1 MAMDLQL
8 LFTAERLQLNPH
20 ISKGADSNGRFT
32 IKTLDTGGYLTIDRL
47 QLGALLAFNKPT
59 TVPEALRTLIVERK
73 CPALRDFYEL
83 VLKAQRTG
91 VLQTGPSP
99 VTQQV
104 PLMWKFGLPAKV
116 ARWIGV
122 LSIVVGL
129 LALAVPP
136 PPLHNGSASFIITT
150 LLIGWVLAAIA
161 VSLGNALG
169 VSVLHAAG
177 GDGIHPRIGWPWL
190 FPHFS
195 INLQDCL
202 LANGPAQLAIHLV
215 RLAPIG
221 LLVMLLR
228 LFWPQM
234 SLLPAIIFAIMARP
248 CFGGAINKAI
258 HAALGKP
265 VLDTS
270 HHLIFPANKSW
281 GGLQHSARMHF
292 DPPVII
298 ARLIW
303 AVLWIAGVTM
313 YAVRSLAD
321 LAPSQWFRDWH
332 FWTNFV
338 FVLAVAVLIPAS
350 VIAYASMME
359 IIQRPLRATRRQWR
373 NRQQRRQAVDQPMTM
388 KTISSVLVVS
398 PLCQRMQI
406 DRRRAIEDK
415 LSVVTFR
422 NGALLSDFSQPAT
435 DIYLIAS
442 GAVDVYRRTSKGRPQ
457 KAWQAIEGDLVGAEE
472 LVEPHPLGWRL
483 AARGPVIALRMPRE
497 VFQKELLDRL
507 GAATVL
513 ALTHHVPF
521 LRQNQL
527 CRNWHPQAINRFATI
542 TRVATFP
549 SGGYVLSEDHE
560 SQGLFFIYE
569 GEAFI
574 ERHKRRISRLGIGGF
589 IGEIG
594 LLQSSTATASVI
606 ADGPLTCLT
615 IDKTYFFRFLTQNY
629 EVALEFERLSSQRLG
644 RPVFPL
650 RADSF
655 EVY

>member
-1 MAMDLQL
+1 MTMDLQL
-8 LFTAERLQLNPH
+8 LFTAERLQLNPRL
-20 ISKGADSNGRFT
+20 SKGADSNGRFT
-32 IKTLDTGGYLTIDRL
+32 IKTLDTGGYLTVDRL
-47 QLGALLAFNKPT
+47 QLGALLSFSKPT

-104 PLMWKFGLPAKV
+104 PLMWKFGLPPKV
-116 ARWIGV
+116 ARWLGIASV
-122 LSIVVGL
+122 ACAM
-129 LALAVPP
+129 LALAIVPP
-136 PPLHNGSASFIITT
+136 RLPDGGFGATVAAF
-150 LLIGWVLAAIA
+150 LIGYVTSAMA
-161 VSLGNALG
+161 VSLGNVLG
-169 VSVLHAAG
+169 VSALHSAG
-177 GDGIHPRIGWPWL
+177 GDGLHARLGWPWL

-195 INLQDCL
+195 INLRDCL
-202 LANGPAQLAIHLV
+202 LAESSAQLSIHLV

-221 LLVMLLR
+221 LLVTLLC
-228 LFWPQM
+228 LFRPQA
-234 SLLPAIIFAIMARP
+234 SLLPAIIFSIMVRP

-258 HAALGKP
+258 HAGLGKP

-292 DPPVII
+292 DPPVVA
-298 ARLIW
+298 ARLAW
-303 AVLWIAGVTM
+303 AMLWIAGVTFL
-313 YAVRSLAD
+313 AVRSAGLT
-321 LAPSQWFRDWH
+321 PSELFFDWH

-338 FVLAVAVLIPAS
+338 LVLVVGVVVPAG
-350 VIAYASMME
+350 VIAYASIME
-359 IIQRPLRATRRQWR
+359 MVRQPIRAARKHWR
-373 NRQQRRQAVDQPMTM
+373 NRQQRRLAVDQPVTM
-388 KTISSVLVVS
+388 KTISSILVVS

-415 LSVVTFR
+415 LTVVTFR
-422 NGALLSDFSQPAT
+422 QGTLLSDFSQPAT
-435 DIYLIAS
+435 DIHLIVS
-442 GAVDVYRRTSKGRPQ
+442 GAVDVLRRTPKGRPQ
-457 KAWQAIEGDLVGAEE
+457 RAWQAIEGDLVGAEE

-483 AARGPVIALRMPRE
+483 ITRSPVIALRMPRE
-497 VFQKELLDRL
+497 VFQKEIMDRL

-527 CRNWHPQAINRFATI
+527 CRHWHPQAINRFATI

-549 SGGYVLSEDHE
+549 SGGYVLSEDHD

-569 GEAFI
+569 GEALI
-574 ERHKRRISRLGIGGF
+574 ERHKRRVSRLGIGGF

-594 LLQSSTATASVI
+594 LLQNSAATASVV

-629 EVALEFERLSSQRLG
+629 EVALEVERLSSQRLG

-650 RADSF
+650 RPDSF

>member
-20 ISKGADSNGRFT
+20 LTKGADSNGRFT
-32 IKTLDTGGYLTIDRL
+32 IKALDTGSYLTIDRL

-59 TVPEALRTLIVERK
+59 TVPEALRNLIVERK

-99 VTQQV
+99 ITQQV
-104 PLMWKFGLPAKV
+104 PLMWKFGLPPKA
-116 ARWIGV
+116 ARWLGV
-122 LSIVVGL
+122 VFVITGLLSLAIVPPHLPGGSTMTAITGLVVGYV
-129 LALAVPP
+129 A
-136 PPLHNGSASFIITT
+136 
-150 LLIGWVLAAIA
+150 AAIA
-161 VSLGNALG
+161 VSLGNVLG
-169 VSVLHAAG
+169 VSALHAAG
-177 GDGIHPRIGWPWL
+177 GDGLHPRISWPWL
-190 FPHFS
+190 LPHFGIS
-195 INLQDCL
+195 LRDCL
-202 LANGPAQLAIHLV
+202 LADGSAQLGIHLV

-221 LLVMLLR
+221 LLVTFL
-228 LFWPQM
+228 
-234 SLLPAIIFAIMARP
+234 SLLHPQSSLVPAIIFAVMIRP

-258 HAALGKP
+258 HAGLGKP

-292 DPPVII
+292 DPPVIA
-298 ARLIW
+298 ARVLW

-313 YAVRSLAD
+313 FVIRSAGLTPAEMF
-321 LAPSQWFRDWH
+321 LDWH

-338 FVLAVAVLIPAS
+338 FVLAVAVVIPAS
-350 VIAYASMME
+350 VIAYASVME
-359 IIQRPLRATRRQWR
+359 TVRSPFRASKRYWR
-373 NRQQRRQAVDQPMTM
+373 NRQQRKQAVDQPVTM
-388 KTISSVLVVS
+388 KTISSILVVS

-406 DRRRAIEDK
+406 DRRRAIESK
-415 LSVVTFR
+415 LTVVTFR
-422 NGALLSDFSQPAT
+422 QGAVLADFSQPAT
-435 DIYLIAS
+435 DIHLIVS
-442 GAVDVYRRTSKGRPQ
+442 GAVDVYRRTPKGRPQ
-457 KAWQAIEGDLVGAEE
+457 RAWQAIEGDLVGAEE

-483 AARGPVIALRMPRE
+483 VARSPVIALRMPPE
-497 VFQKELLDRL
+497 VFQKEIMDRL

-527 CRNWHPQAINRFATI
+527 CRHWHPQAINRFATI

-549 SGGYVLSEDHE
+549 TGSYVLSENHD

-569 GEAFI
+569 GEAFV
-574 ERHKRRISRLGIGGF
+574 ERNKRRLSRLGIGGF

-594 LLQSSTATASVI
+594 LLQNSVATASVV

-629 EVALEFERLSSQRLG
+629 EVAMEVERLSSQRLG

-650 RADSF
+650 RPDSF

>member
-20 ISKGADSNGRFT
+20 LFQGADSNGRFT
-32 IKTLDTGGYLTIDRL
+32 IKALDTGSCLTIDRL
-47 QLGALLAFNKPT
+47 QLGALLAFSKPT
-59 TVPEALRTLIVERK
+59 TVPEALRNLIVERK

-91 VLQTGPSP
+91 VLQTGPNP

-104 PLMWKFGLPAKV
+104 PMMWKFGLPPKV
-116 ARWIGV
+116 ACWLGV
-122 LSIVVGL
+122 ALIASGL
-129 LALAVPP
+129 LALAIVPP
-136 PPLHNGSASFIITT
+136 RLPGGSTMAAITAIFIGYVT
-150 LLIGWVLAAIA
+150 AAIA
-161 VSLGNALG
+161 VSLGNVLG
-169 VSVLHAAG
+169 VSALHAAG
-177 GDGIHPRIGWPWL
+177 GDGLQPRVGWPWL

-195 INLQDCL
+195 IILRDGL
-202 LANGPAQLAIHLV
+202 LAEGPAQLSIHLV

-221 LLVMLLR
+221 LLVTLLC
-228 LFWPQM
+228 LFRPQS
-234 SLLPAIIFAIMARP
+234 SLVPAIVFAIMIRP
-248 CFGGAINKAI
+248 CFGGAISEAI
-258 HAALGKP
+258 HAGLGKP

-281 GGLQHSARMHF
+281 GGLRHSARMHF
-292 DPPVII
+292 DPPVVA
-298 ARLIW
+298 ARLVW

-313 YAVRSLAD
+313 FVVRSAGLT
-321 LAPSQWFRDWH
+321 PSEMFTDWH
-332 FWTNFV
+332 FWTRFV
-338 FVLAVAVLIPAS
+338 FVLAIAVVVPAS

-359 IIQRPLRATRRQWR
+359 TVRQPIRAARRYWR
-373 NRQQRRQAVDQPMTM
+373 NRQQRKQAVDQPVTM
-388 KTISSVLVVS
+388 KTISSILVVS
-398 PLCQRMQI
+398 PLCQRMQV
-406 DRRRAIEDK
+406 DRRRAIESK
-415 LSVVTFR
+415 LTVVTFR
-422 NGALLSDFSQPAT
+422 QGTLLSDFSQPAT
-435 DIYLIAS
+435 DIHLIVS

-457 KAWQAIEGDLVGAEE
+457 RAWRAIEGDLVGAEE

-483 AARGPVIALRMPRE
+483 VARCPMIALRMPRE
-497 VFQKELLDRL
+497 VFQQEIMDQL

-527 CRNWHPQAINRFATI
+527 CRHWHPQAINRFATI

-549 SGGYVLSEDHE
+549 SGGYVLSENHD

-574 ERHKRRISRLGIGGF
+574 ERNKRRLSRLGIGGF

-594 LLQSSTATASVI
+594 LLQNSVATASVV
-606 ADGPLTCLT
+606 AVGPLTCLT
-615 IDKTYFFRFLTQNY
+615 INKTYFFRFLTQNY
-629 EVALEFERLSSQRLG
+629 EVAMEVERLSSRRLG

-650 RADSF
+650 RPDSF

>member
-20 ISKGADSNGRFT
+20 ISKGVDSNGRFT
-32 IKTLDTGGYLTIDRL
+32 LKTLDTGGYLTIDRL
-47 QLGALLAFNKPT
+47 QLGALLAFSKPM

-99 VTQQV
+99 VSQLV
-104 PLMWKFGLPAKV
+104 PLMWKFGLPSKV
-116 ARWIGV
+116 ARWLGMV
-122 LSIVVGL
+122 SILLGL
-129 LALAVPP
+129 LALSVF
-136 PPLHNGSASFIITT
+136 PLGLPQGTVFQVVTAF
-150 LLIGWVLAAIA
+150 LVGYVLSAIA
-161 VSLGNALG
+161 ISLGNVLG
-169 VSVLHAAG
+169 ISALHAAG
-177 GDGIHPRIGWPWL
+177 GDGFHPRIGLPWL

-195 INLQDCL
+195 ISLRDSL
-202 LANGPAQLAIHLV
+202 LAESSAQYGIHLV
-215 RLAPIG
+215 GLAPIG
-221 LLVMLLR
+221 LLVVVLC
-228 LFWPQM
+228 LFRPG
-234 SLLPAIIFAIMARP
+234 SALLPAIIFAAMVRP
-248 CFGGAINKAI
+248 CFGGAINQAI
-258 HAALGKP
+258 HAGLGKP

-270 HHLIFPANKSW
+270 RSLIFPSNKSW
-281 GGLQHSARMHF
+281 GGLQHSARMHL
-292 DPPVII
+292 DPQVIA

-303 AVLWIAGVTM
+303 AVLWLASVTM
-313 YAVRSLAD
+313 FAIRGAGLT
-321 LAPSQWFRDWH
+321 PSELFLDWH
-332 FWTNFV
+332 FWARFA
-338 FVLAVAVLIPAS
+338 FVLAGAIIIPAG
-350 VIAYASMME
+350 VIAYASLME
-359 IIQRPLRATRRQWR
+359 SARRPIRAAKRYWR
-373 NRQQRRQAVDQPMTM
+373 NRQQRKQAVDQPVTM
-388 KTISSVLVVS
+388 KTISSILVVS

-406 DRRRAIEDK
+406 DRRRALEDK
-415 LSVVTFR
+415 LTVVTFR
-422 NGALLSDFSQPAT
+422 PGALFSDFSLPAT
-435 DIYLIAS
+435 DIHLIVS
-442 GAVDVYRRTSKGRPQ
+442 GAVDVYRRTPKGRPQ
-457 KAWQAIEGDLVGAEE
+457 RAWQAVEGDFIGAEE

-483 AARGPVIALRMPRE
+483 VARSPVIALRMPRDI
-497 VFQKELLDRL
+497 FQKEIMDRL

-527 CRNWHPQAINRFATI
+527 CRHWHPQAINRFATI

-549 SGGYVLSEDHE
+549 SGGYVLSEDHD

-569 GEAFI
+569 GEAYI
-574 ERHKRRISRLGIGGF
+574 ERHKRQISRLGIGGF

-594 LLQSSTATASVI
+594 LLQNSAATASVV

-650 RADSF
+650 RPDSF

>member
-20 ISKGADSNGRFT
+20 LTKGADSNGRFT
-32 IKTLDTGGYLTIDRL
+32 IKALDTGGYLTIDRL

-59 TVPEALRTLIVERK
+59 TVPEALRNLIVERK

-83 VLKAQRTG
+83 VLKAQRSG

-104 PLMWKFGLPAKV
+104 PLMWKFGLPPKV

-122 LSIVVGL
+122 VSIVTGL
-129 LALAVPP
+129 LALGILPP
-136 PPLHNGSASFIITT
+136 HFPGGSTLSVITA
-150 LLIGWVLAAIA
+150 LLIGYIMAALA
-161 VSLGNALG
+161 VSLGNVLG
-169 VSVLHAAG
+169 VSALHAAG
-177 GDGIHPRIGWPWL
+177 GDGLHPRISLPWL
-190 FPHFS
+190 LPHFD
-195 INLQDCL
+195 INLQDSL
-202 LANGPAQLAIHLV
+202 LADGSAQLSIHLV

-221 LLVMLLR
+221 LFVTLMC
-228 LFWPQM
+228 LFRPQS
-234 SLLPAIIFAIMARP
+234 SLIPAIVFAIMIRP
-248 CFGGAINKAI
+248 VFGGGINKAI
-258 HAALGKP
+258 HTGLGKP

-281 GGLQHSARMHF
+281 GGLQHSARIHF
-292 DPPVII
+292 DPPVVG
-298 ARLIW
+298 ARLVWTI
-303 AVLWIAGVTM
+303 LWISGVTM
-313 YAVRSLAD
+313 FVVRSAE
-321 LAPSQWFRDWH
+321 LAPSEIFLRWQ
-332 FWTNFV
+332 FWARFL
-338 FVLAVAVLIPAS
+338 FVLAIAVVIPAS
-350 VIAYASMME
+350 VIAYASVME
-359 IIQRPLRATRRQWR
+359 TVRQPIRMAKRYWR
-373 NRQQRRQAVDQPMTM
+373 NRQQRKQAVDQPVTM
-388 KTISSVLVVS
+388 KTISSILVVS

-406 DRRRAIEDK
+406 DRRRAIESK
-415 LSVVTFR
+415 LTVVTFQK
-422 NGALLSDFSQPAT
+422 GALLSDFSQPAI
-435 DIYLIAS
+435 DIHLIVS
-442 GAVDVYRRTSKGRPQ
+442 GAVDVYRRTPKGRPQ

-483 AARGPVIALRMPRE
+483 LARSPVIALRMPRE
-497 VFQKELLDRL
+497 VFQTEIMDRL

-513 ALTHHVPF
+513 ALAHHVPF

-527 CRNWHPQAINRFATI
+527 CRHWHPQAINRFATI

-549 SGGYVLSEDHE
+549 TGGYVLSENHD

-569 GEAFI
+569 GEALV
-574 ERHKRRISRLGIGGF
+574 ERNKRRISRLGIGGF

-594 LLQSSTATASVI
+594 LLQNSVATASVV

-629 EVALEFERLSSQRLG
+629 EVAMEVERLSSQRLG

-650 RADSF
+650 RPDSF
-655 EVY
+655 EVF

>member
-1 MAMDLQL
+1 MDLQL
-8 LFTAERLQLNPH
+8 LFTAERLQLNPRL
-20 ISKGADSNGRFT
+20 SKGADSNGRFT
-32 IKTLDTGGYLTIDRL
+32 IKTLDTGGYLTVDRL

-104 PLMWKFGLPAKV
+104 PLMWKFGIPPKV
-116 ARWIGV
+116 SRWLGV
-122 LSIVVGL
+122 VSIVSGL
-129 LALAVPP
+129 LALAIRPP
-136 PPLHNGSASFIITT
+136 HLPDPGAMNYFMAFV
-150 LLIGWVLAAIA
+150 IGYVSSAIA
-161 VSLGNALG
+161 VSLGNVLG
-169 VSVLHAAG
+169 VSALHSAG
-177 GDGIHPRIGWPWL
+177 GDGLHPRVGWPWL

-195 INLQDCL
+195 VSLKDSL
-202 LANGPAQLAIHLV
+202 LAEGSAQLSIHLV

-221 LLVMLLR
+221 LLVTLLCLIR
-228 LFWPQM
+228 PQV
-234 SLLPAIIFAIMARP
+234 SLLPAIVFSIMVRP

-258 HAALGKP
+258 HAGFGKP

-270 HHLIFPANKSW
+270 HNLIFPANMSW

-292 DPPVII
+292 DPPVI
-298 ARLIW
+298 ATRMVW
-303 AVLWIAGVTM
+303 AALWIAGVTKLI
-313 YAVRSLAD
+313 VCSWGWSVSGLF
-321 LAPSQWFRDWH
+321 LDWH

-338 FVLAVAVLIPAS
+338 VVLAIAVIVPAS
-350 VIAYASMME
+350 VIAYASIME
-359 IIQRPLRATRRQWR
+359 TVRRPIREAQRQWR
-373 NRQQRRQAVDQPMTM
+373 NRQQRRLAVDQPVTM
-388 KTISSVLVVS
+388 KTISSILVVS

-415 LSVVTFR
+415 LTVVTFR
-422 NGALLSDFSQPAT
+422 QGTILSDFSQPAT
-435 DIYLIAS
+435 DIHLIVS
-442 GAVDVYRRTSKGRPQ
+442 GAVDVQRRTSKGRPE

-483 AARGPVIALRMPRE
+483 VARSPVIALRIPRE
-497 VFQKELLDRL
+497 VFQKEIMDRL
-507 GAATVL
+507 GQATVL

-521 LRQNQL
+521 LRNNQL
-527 CRNWHPQAINRFATI
+527 CRHWHPQAINRFATI
-542 TRVATFP
+542 TRVASFP
-549 SGGYVLSEDHE
+549 SGGYVLSEDHD

-569 GEAFI
+569 GEALV
-574 ERHKRRISRLGIGGF
+574 ERHKRRVSRLGIGGF

-594 LLQSSTATASVI
+594 LLQNSAATASVV

-629 EVALEFERLSSQRLG
+629 EVALEVERLSSQRLG

-650 RADSF
+650 RPDSF